1 MMSKSYTVRENLNEI
16 DRGNLKIF
24 SDTLAHLLFHRG
36 IKSEKEANAFMS
48 PNYEKHINDPF
59 LLLGMEKAVTRILKA
74 VKKQEKIAIFSDYD
88 ADGIPGAVV
97 LHDFFKLIG
106 FNNFLNYIPDR
117 QEEGFG
123 LSCFAIEEIK
133 KQGAM
138 LLITIDCGITALEE
152 VDFANSLG
160 IDVII
165 TDHHLPA
172 DGGIPKSIANINPK
186 ISPDY
191 PEQMLC
197 GAGVI
202 FKVVQAIL
210 LKNRFGLTDGAEKW
224 LLDMVGIATLSDMVP
239 IQGENRAFAC
249 FGLLVLRKTRRVG
262 LLRLLKTLKIDPR
275 RITEDDVGFM
285 ITPRINAASRMG
297 ISYDAF
303 KLLTTTDEAEAEIL
317 VKNLEKANTERKSTT
332 AYLAKEVRKM
342 IEAKYSPYFSN
353 KVIVAGNPAWQPSIL
368 GLVAGSLAE
377 SESKPVFLWGKEGS
391 KEELKGSCRGI
402 AGVSVSTIMSA
413 VPSGVFLNFGGHH
426 QAGGFS
432 VSYESVHLLDE
443 EIEKAF
449 LKAGDVGDKLES
461 FVDFSVDPE
470 SVNDRLLRDLEKL
483 APFGIENAKPT
494 FLINGAKV
502 DDITFFGKEKNHLK
516 LIIKRDY
523 FPLEAICF
531 FVGADMLKKVE
542 KGMTVKIVG
551 NIERN
556 FFGRN
561 SVRVRIIDIV

>member
-1 MMSKSYTVRENLNEI
+1 MAKNYTVRENLKED
-16 DRGNLKIF
+16 DRGNLKTF

-36 IKSEKEANAFMS
+36 IKSEDEAVAFMS

-59 LLLGMEKAVTRILKA
+59 LLLGMEKAVKRILKA
-74 VKKQEKIAIFSDYD
+74 IKNKEKVAIFSDYD

-97 LHDFFKLIG
+97 LHDFFKLVG
-106 FNNFLNYIPDR
+106 FTNFLNYIPDR

-123 LSCFAIEEIK
+123 LSQFAIEEIN
-133 KQGAM
+133 KQGAT
-138 LLITIDCGITALEE
+138 LLITIDCGITAIEE

-160 IDVII
+160 MDVIV
-165 TDHHLPA
+165 TDHHLPSEF
-172 DGGIPKSIANINPK
+172 GLPKSLANINPK

-210 LKNRFGLTDGAEKW
+210 MKERFGLVVGAEKW

-249 FGLLVLRKTRRVG
+249 FGLMVLRKTRRVG
-262 LLRLLKTLKIDPR
+262 LLRLLKTLKIDPK

-297 ISYDAF
+297 ISMDAF
-303 KLLTTTDEAEAEIL
+303 KLLTTTDETEAEIL

-353 KVIVAGNPAWQPSIL
+353 KVIVAGNPSWQPSIL

-391 KEELKGSCRGI
+391 KEELKGSCRGV
-402 AGVSVSTIMSA
+402 AGISVSTIMSA

-443 EIEKAF
+443 EIEKAY
-449 LKAGDVGDKLES
+449 LKAGSLGEEVQS

-483 APFGIENAKPT
+483 SPFGIANEKPT
-494 FLINGAKV
+494 FLINSAKIL
-502 DDITFFGKEKNHLK
+502 DLTFFGKEKNHLK
-516 LIIKRDY
+516 LIIERNNW
-523 FPLEAICF
+523 PLEAICF

>member
-1 MMSKSYTVRENLNEI
+1 MSKSYTVRESLEDA
-16 DRGNLKIF
+16 DRGNLKSF

-36 IKSEKEANAFMS
+36 IKSEDEAVAFMS
-48 PNYEKHINDPF
+48 PNYDRHVHDPF
-59 LLLGMEKAVTRILKA
+59 LLLGMEKAVQRILQA
-74 VKKQEKIAIFSDYD
+74 INNGEKIAIFSDYD
-88 ADGIPGAVV
+88 ADGVPGAVV
-97 LHDFFKLIG
+97 LHDFFKLAG
-106 FNNFLNYIPDR
+106 FHNFLNYIPDR

-123 LSCFAIEEIK
+123 LSVFAIEEIK
-133 KQGAM
+133 NQGAT

-165 TDHHLPA
+165 TDHHLPSEI
-172 DGGIPKSIANINPK
+172 GLPKSFANINPK

-202 FKVVQAIL
+202 FKVVQAII
-210 LKNRFGLTDGAEKW
+210 LKERFGLAPGAEKW

-239 IQGENRAFAC
+239 IKGENRAFAC
-249 FGLLVLRKTRRVG
+249 FGLMVLRKTRRVG
-262 LLRLLKTLKIDPR
+262 LLRLLKTLKIDPK

-303 KLLTTTDEAEAEIL
+303 KLLTTTDEAEAEVL

-353 KVIVAGNPAWQPSIL
+353 KVIVAGNPSWQPSIL

-391 KEELKGSCRGI
+391 K
-402 AGVSVSTIMSA
+402 
-413 VPSGVFLNFGGHH
+413 
-426 QAGGFS
+426 
-432 VSYESVHLLDE
+432 
-443 EIEKAF
+443 
-449 LKAGDVGDKLES
+449 
-461 FVDFSVDPE
+461 
-470 SVNDRLLRDLEKL
+470 
-483 APFGIENAKPT
+483 
-494 FLINGAKV
+494 
-502 DDITFFGKEKNHLK
+502 
-516 LIIKRDY
+516 
-523 FPLEAICF
+523 
-531 FVGADMLKKVE
+531 
-542 KGMTVKIVG
+542 
-551 NIERN
+551 
-556 FFGRN
+556 
-561 SVRVRIIDIV
+561 